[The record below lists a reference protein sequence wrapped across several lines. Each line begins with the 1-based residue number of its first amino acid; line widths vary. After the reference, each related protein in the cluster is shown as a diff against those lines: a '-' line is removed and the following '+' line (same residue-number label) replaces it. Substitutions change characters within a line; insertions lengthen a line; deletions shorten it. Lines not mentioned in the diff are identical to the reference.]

1 MAFTLKYLPND
12 RIAKQLN
19 QPEKHDYNHDILDQF
34 LKAHK
39 DHPGVVSE
47 RETVDLGLMVVVPA
61 SEAVYV
67 AAFYLPTKERKFLK
81 LIAAPC
87 TGGLQ

>member
-1 MAFTLKYLPND
+1 M
-12 RIAKQLN
+12 
-19 QPEKHDYNHDILDQF
+19 
-34 LKAHK
+34 
-39 DHPGVVSE
+39 VSE

-67 AAFYLPTKERKFLK
+67 AAFRLPTKEKKFLK
-81 LIAAPC
+81 LIAAPR